1 VQFPEAG
8 AGNADSE
15 GFLGSVQVELGSNDD
30 QFFRGAIHSAAHL
43 GLCLLRTSVV
53 LDGESVIE
61 LGQFVGSLRGCQPDD
76 DGA

>member
-1 VQFPEAG
+1 MQSPEAG

-30 QFFRGAIHSAAHL
+30 QFFRSAIRSSAHL
-43 GLCLLRTSVV
+43 GQCLLRTSVV

-61 LGQFVGSLRGCQPDD
+61 RGQFVGSLRGCQPD
-76 DGA
+76 GGGV